1 MSNAP
6 TRRVLVVDD
15 DDAVRETLEDLLATL
30 GYLADLVPSGPEA
43 LARVERRR
51 YDIVITDLLMPG
63 MTGWTVLDEVRLR
76 YPRLPVVVLTGSLLD
91 ATDGRLA
98 QQGVVLVRKPV
109 ELRVLDEALSR
120 VLAETW

>member
-6 TRRVLVVDD
+6 TRRVLVVDGD
-15 DDAVRETLEDLLATL
+15 GAVRETLEDLLATL
-30 GYLADLVPSGPEA
+30 GSLADLVASGPEA

-76 YPRLPVVVLTGSLLD
+76 YPRMPVVGLTGSLLD
-91 ATDGRLA
+91 ATDNRLA